1 MLEHSA
7 MYLNVPPQYEDDT
20 SFFPD
25 FYTRLGPCEL
35 QDPAWAKMSAL
46 ATGVNKK
53 RKKSETK
60 PQAQINKCNNEK
72 RRREQENIYIE
83 ELAELISANF
93 ADMSSLSVKPDK
105 CAILQET
112 VNQIRS
118 IKQRESA
125 SQSSDPVQQGEV
137 SSSRPTI
144 LSNEVYGPLLL
155 EALEGFL
162 FVVNAEGKVEHVTE
176 NVSNYIKFT
185 RDEIFGN
192 SIYNFIHLGDHARFT
207 TSLMPMIGWGSESTT
222 TTRSRSFSV
231 RFLVKPPDDQ
241 DETVE
246 EKQQRVNCYELM
258 HISSTQLRDQVSVSD
273 DDGADSGPYLLCV
286 ASRISHRDKVISG
299 IEQFTTKLDT
309 SGKIIGVDASGVSAP
324 YSQFINK
331 ELMDRA
337 LRDLVFQQDVHKL
350 NTHLKETIHTGQATS
365 AVYRLQ
371 LGQDKYVQVQTKSKL
386 FKTNPHNSNDIDFI
400 MATHSIVGEYDATG
414 PSDPGGGGTSSVGGP
429 LMTSVVNGTRNG
441 TAPVSSGS
449 DSSTA
454 SSNALMNAGNASFT
468 PYIDNDFPFDIFPTS
483 TFELEPSGWTEARPD
498 SRQSATP
505 VSTPTPRPPSNP
517 AYSPATTVA
526 QSPLA
531 PFVTQPSPSTPA
543 APNPYTSTFSF
554 SPLSEQ
560 NYNVEEPKD
569 TKANVLDEASSMM
582 ADSARLRNLLTK
594 PPTVADSSANDADGR
609 NKNRIL
615 KGLLNQQDEDD
626 NRNDNRASPRGG
638 LISRGAVAG
647 PSELPKTSTAGGN
660 NMLLQLLNERSDDD
674 DNLEARAGVRKKSEL
689 LHQLLK
695 TESRENEDEKKNDV
709 QSHDDSLLRSLG
721 FTSSPSPPSGEP
733 GRSRKRPSDDRDEN
747 VSSKRTS
754 DGSQVSS
761 TGAGTGSK
769 LCEKNKML
777 ASLLA
782 KTPNNQQPI
791 PHIPVS
797 LMSATPQDI
806 LPRISSLPETVKTSK
821 PMPTRSTTS
830 VTQQRTVVKNTLPDN
845 MSRMGAR
852 QPTTNYLTTMLTHP
866 NSMHHQRTPDNR
878 QMAQVDSGSYT
889 SPATSSTDGNIDASM
904 WVDNNNSNDPLL
916 SDILDQVMDIVP
928 DEVGRT
934 FSAGEGQQ
942 PNNFHPNELSEKMA
956 INIIQKSLMQCESV
970 VKSPSSP
977 TITLPGTPPA
987 YTPAAMTTQNSQ
999 MRPFQPPPNYNQA
1012 SFIAKQRLAVRPG
1025 APQYAVAT
1033 GGLTNSQQLQIQRRQ
1048 QEEKRRLLQQ
1058 QQQQELLIP
1067 SNATAAEINS
1077 GLQNIDSLL
1086 NNTVAP
1092 NVSLQRSASLPESQ
1106 LSPNYGGQLNQPN
1119 QRINSQQPYSPHS
1132 QLVSPIGQQA
1142 GFPQTSAANYQ
1153 QAGARLSP
1161 QFTQQMALRQAY
1173 PQGSAQGQN
1182 WQQNQARL
1190 SLQNPMLNAQLT
1202 RAPNQPSA
1210 AQQQQQQQQQQRSLN
1225 SPGTVTSRHSPYQ
1238 QDSFPPPSSPN
1249 STAFNQTQYLRLQ
1262 RANSV
1267 PTATTQLPGGL
1278 GSPRP
1283 YGREHHPHPYPPI
1296 PPNPHQHPMMYQQD
1310 SSQYCYDQTGL
1321 QLAYNGAD
1329 RGRAPPHLQAGVS
1342 ASGPTSEFVR
1352 QELRAVVGAR
1362 TGQAQTAPNRTQ
1374 SQLLNQQ
1381 QVDLEAL
1388 GITFEMPTSGA
1399 SDSPKLWGAMGSDM
1413 GSMSPQPATSRSS
1426 MEEARAGDH
1435 GNKSSSLLQKLL
1447 SE

>member
-1 MLEHSA
+1 
-7 MYLNVPPQYEDDT
+7 
-20 SFFPD
+20 
-25 FYTRLGPCEL
+25 
-35 QDPAWAKMSAL
+35 MSAL

-118 IKQRESA
+118 IKQREST
-125 SQSSDPVQQGEV
+125 SQSCDPVQQGEV

-176 NVSNYIKFT
+176 NVSNYIKFSKE
-185 RDEIFGN
+185 EIFGN
-192 SIYNFIHLGDHARFT
+192 SIYNFIHLGDHGRF
-207 TSLMPMIGWGSESTT
+207 SANLMPMTIGWGSDPNS
-222 TTRSRSFSV
+222 TRSRSFSV

-246 EKQQRVNCYELM
+246 EKQQRVSCYELM
-258 HISSTQLRDQVSVSD
+258 HISSTQLKDQVSVTED
-273 DDGADSGPYLLCV
+273 EGGDSGPYLLCV
-286 ASRISHRDKVISG
+286 ASRISHRDKATTG

-309 SGKIIGVDASGVSAP
+309 SGKIIGVDGSGVSGQF
-324 YSQFINK
+324 SQFINK
-331 ELMDRA
+331 ELLDRSF
-337 LRDLVFQQDVHKL
+337 RDLVPQQEVHKL
-350 NTHLKETIHTGQATS
+350 NAHLRDTINVGQSTS
-365 AVYRLQ
+365 TVYKLQ
-371 LGQDKYVQVQTKSKL
+371 ISPDKVVQVQTKSKL
-386 FKTNPHNSNDIDFI
+386 FKTNPHTSTDTDFI
-400 MATHSIVGEYDATG
+400 MATHSIVGEYDAIG
-414 PSDPGGGGTSSVGGP
+414 PTDPGGGGTSSVGGP

-449 DSSTA
+449 DSSTT
-454 SSNALMNAGNASFT
+454 SSNALMNAGNTSSFST
-468 PYIDNDFPFDIFPTS
+468 YTIENDFSFEIFPTS
-483 TFELEPSGWTEARPD
+483 TFDLEPPGWTEPRPD

-531 PFVTQPSPSTPA
+531 AFVTQPSPSTPA
-543 APNPYTSTFSF
+543 APNPYSSTFPF
-554 SPLSEQ
+554 SPLPEQ
-560 NYNVEEPKD
+560 NYVEEPKD
-569 TKANVLDEASSMM
+569 TKANVLDEASTMM
-582 ADSARLRNLLTK
+582 AESGRLRNLLTK
-594 PPTVADSSANDADGR
+594 PPTVADSSASNANDSR
-609 NKNRIL
+609 NKHTIL
-615 KGLLNQQDEDD
+615 KCLLNQQDEDD
-626 NRNDNRASPRGG
+626 NRSDNRTSPRGG
-638 LISRGAVAG
+638 LVNRGSVAG
-647 PSELPKTSTAGGN
+647 PSELPKTSTEN
-660 NMLLQLLNERSDDD
+660 QMLLQLLNDRSDDD

-695 TESRENEDEKKNDV
+695 SESRENEDDKKNEV
-709 QSHDDSLLRSLG
+709 VPTTEDSLLRSLG
-721 FTSSPSPPSGEP
+721 FTPSPPNDEL
-733 GRSRKRPSDDRDEN
+733 GRNRKRPSDDRDDP
-747 VSSKRTS
+747 VSNKRSS

-761 TGAGTGSK
+761 TGSGTGSK
-769 LCEKNKML
+769 LCERNKML

-782 KTPNNQQPI
+782 KQPNNQKPI

-797 LMSATPQDI
+797 ILSAVPQDA
-806 LPRISSLPETVKTSK
+806 LRKISAGPDAATTTK
-821 PMPTRSTTS
+821 PMPTRPTTS
-830 VTQQRTVVKNTLPDN
+830 VTQQRTVVKNTLPDI
-845 MSRMGAR
+845 SRMGSR
-852 QPTTNYLTTMLTHP
+852 QPNTNYLNTMLTHP
-866 NSMHHQRTPDNR
+866 NSIHHQRTTNSQ
-878 QMAQVDSGSYT
+878 QMTQGDSVSYA
-889 SPATSSTDGNIDASM
+889 SPPTSSTDGNMDAQL
-904 WVDNNNSNDPLL
+904 WGDNNNVHSNDPLL

-934 FSAGEGQQ
+934 FAHTEGQQ
-942 PNNFHPNELSEKMA
+942 ANNFQNELSEKMA
-956 INIIQKSLMQCESV
+956 INIIQKSLMQCESA

-977 TITLPGTPPA
+977 TIPLPGTPPA
-987 YTPAAMTTQNSQ
+987 YTPNTTQNNQ
-999 MRPFQPPPNYNQA
+999 MRPFPPPPNYPQGG
-1012 SFIAKQRLAVRPG
+1012 FIPKQRIPVRAG
-1025 APQYAVAT
+1025 TPQYAVAS
-1033 GGLTNSQQLQIQRRQ
+1033 GNQLLLQRKQ
-1048 QEEKRRLLQQ
+1048 QEDRRRLLQQ

-1106 LSPNYGGQLNQPN
+1106 LSPNYGSQLSQQN
-1119 QRINSQQPYSPHS
+1119 QRLNSQQPYSPHS

-1153 QAGARLSP
+1153 QAAARLSP
-1161 QFTQQMALRQAY
+1161 QFNQQMSLRQAY
-1173 PQGSAQGQN
+1173 PQGNAQGQN

-1190 SLQNPMLNAQLT
+1190 SMQNPMLNAQLT
-1202 RAPNQPSA
+1202 GNYVSGGPNGRNFQRTPNQPQQT
-1210 AQQQQQQQQQQRSLN
+1210 QQQQAQQQQRSLN
-1225 SPGTVTSRHSPYQ
+1225 SPGTVTSRHSPFSQ
-1238 QDSFPPPSSPN
+1238 ESFAPPTSPN
-1249 STAFNQTQYLRLQ
+1249 SPAFNQTQYLRLQ

-1283 YGREHHPHPYPPI
+1283 YGRDHHPLPYPQI
-1296 PPNPHQHPMMYQQD
+1296 PSNPHQHPMMYQQE
-1310 SSQYCYDQTGL
+1310 SQYCYETGL

-1342 ASGPTSEFVR
+1342 ASAPASEFVR

-1381 QVDLEAL
+1381 VDLEAFGL
-1388 GITFEMPTSGA
+1388 TFELPTSGA

-1426 MEEARAGDH
+1426 MEEARPGDH
-1435 GNKSSSLLQKLL
+1435 NNKSSLLQKLL

>member
-1 MLEHSA
+1 M
-7 MYLNVPPQYEDDT
+7 
-20 SFFPD
+20 
-25 FYTRLGPCEL
+25 LGPCEL
-35 QDPAWAKMSAL
+35 QDPVWAKMSAL

-93 ADMSSLSVKPDK
+93 GDMSSLSVKPDK

-125 SQSSDPVQQGEV
+125 SQSCDPVQQGEV
-137 SSSRPTI
+137 SSSRPNI
-144 LSNEVYGPLLL
+144 LSNELYGPLLL

-162 FVVNAEGKVEHVTE
+162 FVVNAEGKVLHVTE
-176 NVSNYIKFT
+176 NVSNFIKFT
-185 RDEIFGN
+185 KDEIHGN
-192 SIYNFIHLGDHARFT
+192 SIYNIIHLGDHARF
-207 TSLMPMIGWGSESTT
+207 SANLMPMTIGWGSEPT

-231 RFLVKPPDDQ
+231 RFLVKPDDQ

-246 EKQQRVNCYELM
+246 EKQQRVSCYELM
-258 HISSTQLRDQVSVSD
+258 HISSTQLRNQATVIEDE
-273 DDGADSGPYLLCV
+273 GGESGPYLLCV
-286 ASRISHRDKVISG
+286 ASRISHRDKGSTG

-309 SGKIIGVDASGVSAP
+309 SGKIIGVDVSGVSQQ
-324 YSQFINK
+324 YSQFLNK
-331 ELMDRA
+331 DLVDRA
-337 LRDLVFQQDVHKL
+337 LKELVPQREVPKLDSHLRD
-350 NTHLKETIHTGQATS
+350 TINVGQSTS
-365 AVYRLQ
+365 VLYRLQ
-371 LGQDKYVQVQTKSKL
+371 VGQDKYVQVQTKSKL
-386 FKTNPHNSNDIDFI
+386 FKTNPHTTTEGDFI
-400 MATHSIVGEYDATG
+400 MATHSIIAEYDAIG

-454 SSNALMNAGNASFT
+454 SSNALMNAGNASSFT
-468 PYIDNDFPFDIFPTS
+468 TYTIDNEFPFDIFPTS
-483 TFELEPSGWTEARPD
+483 TFELEPSAWTEPRPD

-543 APNPYTSTFSF
+543 APNPYTSTFPF
-554 SPLSEQ
+554 SPLPEQ

-569 TKANVLDEASSMM
+569 TKANVLDEASNMM
-582 ADSARLRNLLTK
+582 ADSGRLRNLLTK
-594 PPTVADSSANDADGR
+594 PPNVADSSANDADGR
-609 NKNRIL
+609 NKHRIL

-638 LISRGAVAG
+638 LINRGPVAG

-695 TESRENEDEKKNDV
+695 TENRENEDEKKNDV

-721 FTSSPSPPSGEP
+721 FPITSSPSPPNGEP
-733 GRSRKRPSDDRDEN
+733 GRGRKRPSDDRDDPAAN
-747 VSSKRTS
+747 KRTA

-761 TGAGTGSK
+761 TGVSTGSK
-769 LCEKNKML
+769 LCERNKML

-782 KTPNNQQPI
+782 KQPSNQPI
-791 PHIPVS
+791 PHIPS
-797 LMSATPQDI
+797 SILSATPQEI
-806 LPRISSLPETVKTSK
+806 LPRITPAEAAKITKS
-821 PMPTRSTTS
+821 MPTRSTTS
-830 VTQQRTVVKNTLPDN
+830 VTQQRTVVKNTIPDN
-845 MSRMGAR
+845 MSRMGGR
-852 QPTTNYLTTMLTHP
+852 QPSTNYLNAMLTHS
-866 NSMHHQRTPDNR
+866 NNIHHQRTTDNR
-878 QMAQVDSGSYT
+878 QIGQADSGSYT
-889 SPATSSTDGNIDASM
+889 SPATSSTDGNIDTPV
-904 WVDNNNSNDPLL
+904 WGDNNNVHSNDPLL

-928 DEVGRT
+928 DEVGRAY
-934 FSAGEGQQ
+934 SHGEGQQ
-942 PNNFHPNELSEKMA
+942 ANNFQNDMSETMA
-956 INIIQKSLMQCESV
+956 INIIQKSLMQIESS

-977 TITLPGTPPA
+977 TISLAGTPPA
-987 YTPAAMTTQNSQ
+987 YTPTTMTSQNNQ
-999 MRPFQPPPNYNQA
+999 MRPFPPPNYHQTGFM
-1012 SFIAKQRLAVRPG
+1012 SKQRIPVRPG
-1025 APQYAVAT
+1025 VPQFAVSSGAIS
-1033 GGLTNSQQLQIQRRQ
+1033 NAQQLLIQQRKQ
-1048 QEEKRRLLQQ
+1048 QEERRRLLQQ

-1067 SNATAAEINS
+1067 SNATAAENP

-1086 NNTVAP
+1086 NTVAP

-1106 LSPNYGGQLNQPN
+1106 LSPNYGGQLNQQN
-1119 QRINSQQPYSPHS
+1119 QRINNQQPYSPHS

-1161 QFTQQMALRQAY
+1161 QFNQQMSLRQAY
-1173 PQGSAQGQN
+1173 PQGNAQGQN
-1182 WQQNQARL
+1182 WQQSQARL

-1202 RAPNQPSA
+1202 GNYVSGGPNGRNFQRAPNQQQQA
-1210 AQQQQQQQQQQRSLN
+1210 QQQQQQQQQRSLS
-1225 SPGTVTSRHSPYQ
+1225 SPGTVTSRHSPYP
-1238 QDSFPPPSSPN
+1238 QDSFPPPTSPN
-1249 STAFNQTQYLRLQ
+1249 SAAFTQNQYLRLQ

-1329 RGRAPPHLQAGVS
+1329 RGRAPQHLQAGVS
-1342 ASGPTSEFVR
+1342 GGGPTSEFVR

-1374 SQLLNQQ
+1374 SQLLNQP

-1388 GITFEMPTSGA
+1388 GLTFELPTTGA
-1399 SDSPKLWGAMGSDM
+1399 SDSPKLWGTMGSDM
-1413 GSMSPQPATSRSS
+1413 AMSPQPATSRSS
-1426 MEEARAGDH
+1426 MEEARPGDH
-1435 GNKSSSLLQKLL
+1435 STKSSLLQKLL